1 MLNLYIRQNKRLTAA
16 INNITIIIIYFN
28 NHFMVDRIFN
38 VTIDLSKLSIGFLY
52 GLAFNTLVT
61 LFLYFGNLIK

>member
-16 INNITIIIIYFN
+16 INNITIIIIY
-28 NHFMVDRIFN
+28 FMVDRIFN